1 MRISKTALMKHR
13 CSATVRAVLEDRS
26 YMRADP
32 HRSRWSAWLI
42 LIIAVTVC
50 FALQHIAKVY
60 FGRAGWINDY
70 LGLSTDGL
78 KHGYV
83 WQLFTFQFL
92 HVGPWHLLGNLLG
105 LWCFGRFVEE
115 RLGTRAFLKVYFFSG
130 VAGGLLQASLGWIA
144 PNYFGATTFGASAG
158 VCGLISA
165 FAMMEPEGE
174 IRLWGILPIK
184 AKHFLWGAGGIAL
197 FFTLVPGGGGY
208 AHAAHLGGFLAGLA
222 YMRWDA
228 DRPAISWNPLQGRRR
243 KRELVQTAAKL
254 TRWRGAREE
263 RPAELPPEEFISKQ
277 VDPILDK
284 ISAHGIHSLTPRERQ
299 ILEAARAKMGK
310 R

>member
-1 MRISKTALMKHR
+1 M
-13 CSATVRAVLEDRS
+13 RAVLEDRS

-42 LIIAVTVC
+42 LIIVVTVC
-50 FALQHIAKVY
+50 FALQQIAVSY
-60 FGRAGWINDY
+60 FDQKEWIRAH

-78 KHGYV
+78 KQGFV
-83 WQLFTFQFL
+83 WQLLTFQFL
-92 HVGPWHLLGNLLG
+92 HVGLWHLLGNLLG

-115 RLGTRAFLKVYFFSG
+115 RLGTNTFLKVYFFSG
-130 VAGGLLQASLGWIA
+130 VAGGLLQAGLGWAA
-144 PNYFGATTFGASAG
+144 PSHFGATTFGASAG

-165 FAMMEPEGE
+165 FALMEPEGE

-197 FFTLVPGGGGY
+197 FFTLVPSGGY
-208 AHAAHLGGFLAGLA
+208 AHAAHLGGFIAGLA
-222 YMRWDA
+222 FMRWDA
-228 DRPAISWNPLQGRRR
+228 SRPALSWNPLPGRRR
-243 KRELVQTAAKL
+243 KRELVQAAVKI

-263 RPAELPPEEFISKQ
+263 RATDLPPEEFISKE

-284 ISAHGIHSLTPRERQ
+284 ISAHGLQSLTERERK
-299 ILEAARAKMGK
+299 ILELARAKMGK